1 MGELRRVCVFC
12 GSKHGRQTAYTVAA
26 QKLGRVLAA
35 RGIGL
40 VYGGGDVGL
49 MGEVADA
56 VMAEGG
62 EVLGVIPTFMV
73 DHEVAHHGITQLEV
87 VDSMHARK
95 ARMSELADGFLGL
108 PGGWGTLEELFETVT
123 WAQLALHGKPV
134 GVLNVGGFFDELLS
148 FLDHATSE
156 GFVKETHRGL
166 LLADDDTDRLLDRME
181 AHVAPADTK
190 WIDEDRI

>member
-1 MGELRRVCVFC
+1 MTELRRVCVFC
-12 GSKHGRQTAYTVAA
+12 GSQHGRQTAYTVAA

-56 VMAEGG
+56 VMAEAG
-62 EVLGVIPTFMV
+62 EVVGIIPEFMV

-95 ARMSELADGFLGL
+95 ARMSELADGFIGL
-108 PGGWGTLEELFETVT
+108 PGGWGTLEELLEIVT
-123 WAQLALHGKPV
+123 WSQLQLHDKPV
-134 GVLNVGGFFDELLS
+134 GLLNVGGFYDELLS

-156 GFVKETHRGL
+156 GFVKDAHRGL
-166 LLADDDTDRLLDRME
+166 LLDDDDIDRLLDRMA
-181 AHVAPADTK
+181 AHVPPGGTK
-190 WIDEDRI
+190 WVGDDRS

>member
-1 MGELRRVCVFC
+1 MAELRRVCVFC

-26 QKLGRVLAA
+26 QKVGRVLAA

-56 VMAEGG
+56 VLAEGG
-62 EVLGVIPTFMV
+62 EVTGVIPEFMV

-95 ARMSELADGFLGL
+95 TRMSELADGFIGL
-108 PGGWGTLEELFETVT
+108 PGGWGTFEELFEIVT
-123 WAQLALHGKPV
+123 WAQLDLHGKPV
-134 GVLNVGGFFDELLS
+134 GLLNVAGFYDELLA

-156 GFVKETHRGL
+156 GFIKELHRSL
-166 LLADDDTDRLLDRME
+166 LLADDDIGRLLDRME
-181 AHVAPADTK
+181 AHEAPLGTK
-190 WIDEDRI
+190 WVDEDRT

>member
-1 MGELRRVCVFC
+1 MSELRRVCVFC

-62 EVLGVIPTFMV
+62 EVVGVIPAFMV
-73 DHEVAHHGITQLEV
+73 DHEVAHHGITELEV

-95 ARMSELADGFLGL
+95 ARMSELADGFIGL
-108 PGGWGTLEELFETVT
+108 PGGWGTLEELLEIVT
-123 WAQLALHGKPV
+123 WAQLQLHDKPV
-134 GVLNVGGFFDELLS
+134 GLLNVGGFYDELLS

-166 LLADDDTDRLLDRME
+166 LIDDDDIDRLLDRMST
-181 AHVAPADTK
+181 HLPAPGTK
-190 WIDEDRI
+190 WVGDDVT